1 MPAEPSAAEE
11 VIEEIV
17 FEEAPAEPE
26 SALDF
31 NFDLDV
37 AAESPVEEPAT
48 PAAPLP
54 DLDLSGISLN
64 IGEPAASQVESADE
78 EITLSGTESSDVD
91 TKLDLVTAYM
101 DMGDTE
107 GARELL
113 EEVLQEGGPQQR
125 ERAKKMLDSL
135 A

>member
-1 MPAEPSAAEE
+1 AGP
-11 VIEEIV
+11 
-17 FEEAPAEPE
+17 
-26 SALDF
+26 
-31 NFDLDV
+31 
-37 AAESPVEEPAT
+37 
-48 PAAPLP
+48 
-54 DLDLSGISLN
+54 
-64 IGEPAASQVESADE
+64 VESADE